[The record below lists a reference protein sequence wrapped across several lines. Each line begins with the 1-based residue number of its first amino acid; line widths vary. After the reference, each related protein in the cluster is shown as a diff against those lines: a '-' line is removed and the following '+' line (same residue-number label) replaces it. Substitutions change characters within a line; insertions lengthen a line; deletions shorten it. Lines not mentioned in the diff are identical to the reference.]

1 MANGPVGFVVPPPPP
16 RRTPPMPAPPI
27 LWLALAGVLLLLE
40 LVGADGDGLL
50 LIGAVAALL
59 LTLVAILAPVLPPLG
74 QLLLYAVLVGAGYAW
89 LRRWSAR
96 RQART
101 IPPSARAE
109 LAEVTTAFDANG
121 EGRVRWQGQS
131 WAAQNLAPQQSL
143 PPGSQVTVMGREGTR
158 LQVLPR
164 QENLL
169 G

>member
-1 MANGPVGFVVPPPPP
+1 
-16 RRTPPMPAPPI
+16 MPAPPI

-40 LVGADGDGLL
+40 LVGADADGLL
-50 LIGAVAALL
+50 LVGAVAALL
-59 LTLVAILAPVLPPLG
+59 LTLVAILLPVVPPLA

-109 LAEVTTAFDANG
+109 LAEVTTAFDASG

-131 WAAQNLAPQQSL
+131 WAAQNLAPDQLL
-143 PPGSQVTVMGREGTR
+143 PPGTQVTVMGREGTR

>member
-1 MANGPVGFVVPPPPP
+1 
-16 RRTPPMPAPPI
+16 MPAPPI

-40 LVGADGDGLL
+40 LVGADADGLL
-50 LIGAVAALL
+50 LVGAVAALL
-59 LTLVAILAPVLPPLG
+59 LTLVAILLPVVPPLA

-109 LAEVTTAFDANG
+109 LAEVTTAFDASG

-131 WAAQNLAPQQSL
+131 WAAQNLAPDQLL
-143 PPGSQVTVMGREGTR
+143 PPGTQVTVMGREGTR

-164 QENLL
+164 QDNLL

>member
-1 MANGPVGFVVPPPPP
+1 
-16 RRTPPMPAPPI
+16 MPAPPI

-40 LVGADGDGLL
+40 LVGADADGLL
-50 LIGAVAALL
+50 LVGAVGALL
-59 LTLVAILAPVLPPLG
+59 LTLVAILLPVVPPLA

-109 LAEVTTAFDANG
+109 LAEVTTAFDASG

-131 WAAQNLAPQQSL
+131 WAAQNLAPHQLL
-143 PPGSQVTVMGREGTR
+143 PPGTQVTVMGREGTR

>member
-1 MANGPVGFVVPPPPP
+1 
-16 RRTPPMPAPPI
+16 MPAPPI

-40 LVGADGDGLL
+40 LVGADADGLL
-50 LIGAVAALL
+50 LVGAVAALL
-59 LTLVAILAPVLPPLG
+59 LTLVAVLVPVVPPLA
-74 QLLLYAVLVGAGYAW
+74 QVLLFGALVGAGYGW
-89 LRRWSAR
+89 MRRWSAG

-101 IPPSARAE
+101 IPPGARAE

-131 WAAQNLAPQQSL
+131 WAAQNLAPDQL
-143 PPGSQVTVMGREGTR
+143 LHPGTQVTVMGREGTR

-164 QENLL
+164 PENLL

>member
-1 MANGPVGFVVPPPPP
+1 
-16 RRTPPMPAPPI
+16 MPAPPI

-40 LVGADGDGLL
+40 LVGADADGLL
-50 LIGAVAALL
+50 LVGAVGALL
-59 LTLVAILAPVLPPLG
+59 LTLVAILLPVVPPLS

-109 LAEVTTAFDANG
+109 LAEVTTAFDASG

-131 WAAQNLAPQQSL
+131 WAAQNLAPHQLL
-143 PPGSQVTVMGREGTR
+143 PPGTQVTVMGREGTR

>member
-1 MANGPVGFVVPPPPP
+1 
-16 RRTPPMPAPPI
+16 MPAPPI

>member
-1 MANGPVGFVVPPPPP
+1 
-16 RRTPPMPAPPI
+16 MPAPPI

-40 LVGADGDGLL
+40 LVGADADGLL
-50 LIGAVAALL
+50 LVGAVGALL
-59 LTLVAILAPVLPPLG
+59 LTLVAILLPVVPPLA

-109 LAEVTTAFDANG
+109 LAEVTTAFNASG

-131 WAAQNLAPQQSL
+131 WAAQNLAPDQLL
-143 PPGSQVTVMGREGTR
+143 PPGTQVTVMGREGTR

-164 QENLL
+164 PENLL

>member
-1 MANGPVGFVVPPPPP
+1 
-16 RRTPPMPAPPI
+16 MPAPPI

-50 LIGAVAALL
+50 LIAAVAALL
-59 LTLVAILAPVLPPLG
+59 LTLVAILAPVVPPLG
-74 QLLLYAVLVGAGYAW
+74 QLLLYAVLVGTGYVW

-101 IPPSARAE
+101 IPPGARAE
-109 LAEVTTAFDANG
+109 LAEVTTAFDASG

-131 WAAQNLAPQQSL
+131 WAAQNLAPDQLL
-143 PPGSQVTVMGREGTR
+143 PAGAQVTVMGREGTR